1 MMRFL
6 GGLPLA
12 LTLIGLA
19 AVLVIIGTFIESNA
33 ASHGLADKWIYKS
46 PLFQLLLAGFFINIL
61 TSALMRYPFKRRH
74 IPFLLTHLGLLM
86 VIAGVFI
93 KQQWGVQGSIELME
107 GTSGSHLA
115 LPGTQ
120 ALIVE
125 NRKGKIVRYPIDKPF
140 PLPFK
145 KMAVLPHAKE
155 TYHSWIE
162 GDTLHLLGQKP
173 LKIPVDQIVSLDG
186 SPYRLIAR
194 KTLPSIDV
202 IYGGKPY
209 IYFEKQPEDL
219 KMHAGD
225 GFGNDRTQ
233 SINPSFPTAYA
244 MYDHGFQGYTA
255 LATLSIGDNAPIE
268 LESPL
273 KRQVS
278 IQKPSHKL
286 EENCP
291 CLALQIA
298 GEGETLLVWKS
309 PFKASVDGKQKLISF
324 GEEVHPLPFE
334 VRLHQARDIKYPG
347 TDITQSYEC
356 DLTLITE
363 NDKQRC
369 TLSMNQVH
377 ETSEGYRLYLSGMG
391 VSDALG
397 VRTVHLVVNRDPA
410 KYILTYPGGVLIA
423 CGIIGLFL
431 LPSGSNFRCFP
442 FIIRTCH
449 GSLKL

>member
-12 LTLIGLA
+12 LVLIGLA
-19 AVLVIIGTFIESNA
+19 AVLVIAGTFIEANA
-33 ASHGLADKWIYKS
+33 SSHSLADKWIYKS
-46 PLFQLLLAGFFINIL
+46 PLFQLLLIGFFINIL

-107 GTSGSHLA
+107 GTSSKNLV

-120 ALIVE
+120 ALIVDYR
-125 NRKGKIVRYPIDKPF
+125 NGKTARYPLDKPL
-140 PLPFK
+140 PPPFK
-145 KMAVLPHAKE
+145 KIAILPHAKE

-162 GDTLHLLGQKP
+162 GDFIHLLGQKP
-173 LKIPVDQIVSLDG
+173 MKLPVDQIVNLEG
-186 SPYRLIAR
+186 NTYRLMA
-194 KTLPSIDV
+194 KDSQPSFEV

-209 IYFEKQPEDL
+209 IYFEKQSEAIL
-219 KMHAGD
+219 IHSGD
-225 GFGNDRTQ
+225 GFGNNRTQ

-244 MYDHGFQGYTA
+244 MYDRGFQGYTA
-255 LATLSIGDNAPIE
+255 LATLSMKDQASLE

-278 IQKPSHKL
+278 ILKPSHKL

-291 CLALQIA
+291 CLAIQIA

-309 PFKASVDGKQKLISF
+309 PFKASVDSKQKLISF
-324 GEEVHPLPFE
+324 GEEVYPLPFE
-334 VRLHQARDIKYPG
+334 IRLHQARDIKYPG
-347 TDITQSYEC
+347 TEITESYEC
-356 DLTLITE
+356 DLTLIAE
-363 NDKQRC
+363 NGGQRC

-377 ETSEGYRLYLSGMG
+377 ETQEGYRLYLSGMG
-391 VSDALG
+391 FADALG
-397 VRTVHLVVNRDPA
+397 VRNVHIVINRDPA
-410 KYILTYPGGVLIA
+410 KYLLTYPGGLLIA
-423 CGIIGLFL
+423 CGIIGLF
-431 LPSGSNFRCFP
+431 
-442 FIIRTCH
+442 FISKR
-449 GSLKL
+449 K